1 MEQRDVAGAR
11 DRAASDRAASDW
23 AASDGAGADPA
34 RATADRAAAGAARAT
49 GDGAAGDG
57 AAADRTASG
66 PAAPTPGSSARL
78 RPLRLDAVR
87 LDPAGHL
94 GAWQDLNGEVTLPH
108 CIAHV
113 EERGNVDNLRRVAGR
128 ADGDFRGLV
137 FADSDVYKT
146 LEAAGWELH
155 RAPTPE
161 LEDFVDATTRLLGEV
176 QEEDGYLNSWYQGVK
191 PERRLTEFHWG
202 HEMYCAGH
210 LVQAAVAVARATGR
224 EDLLAIATRLA
235 DLLVLRFGEGGE
247 DAIDGHPEIET
258 ALVELSRITG
268 EPAYLRLA
276 ERFVELRGRGLLG
289 DDRFGANYF
298 QDHAPVREATEATG
312 HAVRQLYLAAG
323 VTDVYLESGDPTLLS
338 AMEALWENMFS
349 QKTYVTGAHGSRHRD
364 EAFGDPYELPPDR
377 AYGETC
383 AAIASFHWNWRM
395 LLATGR
401 GRYADEMERVLYNA
415 VAAGTSLRGDR
426 FFYSNPLHLRDGH
439 DSDDEDMPS
448 QRLEWYRCPCCPP
461 NLARLVASLNG
472 YLATHDDSGVQLH
485 LLSAGE
491 VSVDLPGG
499 RAALRIDTRYP
510 WEETASIVVD
520 SDHEW
525 TLALRVP
532 AWCDAASLTV
542 AGDAVAAAP
551 GADGYVRVRHAWRP
565 GTEVRLTLPM
575 PPRVLVAHPRVDA
588 VRGCVAWARGPV
600 VYCIEQHDQPAG
612 VALEDIRVPAAV
624 APRAVSATD
633 LPGAPVVLV
642 GQGSMQRAG
651 NGALYAE
658 GVAPTAGEEA
668 VEVTAIPYFRWA
680 NRGPCPMR
688 VWIPTS

>member
-1 MEQRDVAGAR
+1 MFTLTLDVATGLPIDCGKGFLKLPEEETGFMEQRDVAVAR
-11 DRAASDRAASDW
+11 DPGETSADGPVAPRPASHALLRPLSLNVV
-23 AASDGAGADPA
+23 
-34 RATADRAAAGAARAT
+34 
-49 GDGAAGDG
+49 
-57 AAADRTASG
+57 
-66 PAAPTPGSSARL
+66 RL
-78 RPLRLDAVR
+78 RPDG
-87 LDPAGHL
+87 PL
-94 GAWQDLNGEVTLPH
+94 GAWQEVNGEVTLPH

-113 EERGNVDNLRRVAGR
+113 RERGNVDNLRRVLGHV
-128 ADGDFRGLV
+128 DGDFRGLV

-155 RAPTPE
+155 RAPRAE
-161 LEDFVDATTRLLGEV
+161 VEEFVEATTRLLAEV
-176 QEEDGYLNSWYQGVK
+176 QEDDGYLNSWYQREK
-191 PERRLTEFHWG
+191 PERKLSEFHWG

-210 LVQAAVAVARATGR
+210 LMQAAVAVARATGR
-224 EDLLAIATRLA
+224 TDLLGVATRFA
-235 DLLVLRFGEGGE
+235 DLLVLRFGDGGE
-247 DAIDGHPEIET
+247 EAIDGHPEIET
-258 ALVELSRITG
+258 ALVELARLTD
-268 EPAYLRLA
+268 EQAYLRLA

-323 VTDVYLESGDPTLLS
+323 VTDVYLETGDPTLLT
-338 AMEALWENMFS
+338 AMRELWENMFS
-349 QKTYVTGAHGSRHRD
+349 EKTYITGAHGSRHRD

-383 AAIASFHWNWRM
+383 AAIASFQWNWRM
-395 LLATGR
+395 LLATGD
-401 GRYADEMERVLYNA
+401 GRYGDEMERVLYNA
-415 VAAGTSLRGDR
+415 VSAGTSLAGNR

-448 QRLEWYRCPCCPP
+448 GRLEWYRCPCCPP
-461 NLARLVASLNG
+461 NLSRLVASLNG
-472 YLATHDDSGVQLH
+472 YLATTDDSGIQLH
-485 LLSAGE
+485 LLSAAE
-491 VSVDLPGG
+491 LDVDLPDGH
-499 RAALRIDTRYP
+499 AALRIATRYP
-510 WEETASIVVD
+510 WEETATIVVD
-520 SDHEW
+520 SEHEW

-532 AWCDAASLTV
+532 AWCEGATLTV
-542 AGDAVAAAP
+542 ADEPVSVSP
-551 GADGYVRVRHAWRP
+551 GADGYVRVRRAWRP

-612 VALEDIRVPAAV
+612 VALEDIRVPAGV
-624 APRAVSATD
+624 TPRAVSATEV
-633 LPGAPVVLV
+633 PGVPVVLV
-642 GQGSMQRAG
+642 GQGSVQRAG

-658 GVAPTAGEEA
+658 GVAPEASEEA

-680 NRGPCPMR
+680 NRGPAPMR